1 MTQEQLIDV
10 LTGARAAIDSA
21 LDALGVVTGDY
32 VCPHPADTTEALPT
46 AMGEKEQNCRC
57 ATCGETFT
65 RPWPDEETEG

>member
-1 MTQEQLIDV
+1 MTQEQLVDV

-21 LDALGVVTGDY
+21 LDALGAVSGEY
-32 VCPHPADTTEALPT
+32 ECPHPADTAEKMPT
-46 AMGEKEQNCRC
+46 TMNSPAENFRC